1 MPLTEVPDLRRDA
14 RAIFDEALSRVDAGA
29 AVSRSVRVDASS
41 RLHVVDAQF
50 DLSASPTPIYS
61 IAVGKAASAM
71 ASALETILDS
81 HFTAGVIS
89 APTAAAPTLDVKLS
103 ERWRVFAGGHPV
115 PNDAS
120 LAAALAAFDLLRV
133 ADDASALIIFLVS
146 GGGSA
151 MMEWPRDSN
160 ITLEELREANRVL
173 VTCGADIAEVNT
185 VRRAVSA
192 VKGGGL
198 ATGAPRA
205 AQITLIISDT
215 NRGDEANVASGPT
228 FPPETWPA
236 AGSEAAT
243 VIERY
248 GLTARLP
255 ASVVRAVAMNAR
267 RPTPTASSSS
277 QTLHRR
283 HVLLD
288 NDDAVE
294 FAAEAARQRGFF
306 VEVAHDLVGQ
316 SVDEGAREMVSR
328 VIELRRRE
336 AATGRAVCLIS
347 GGEFACPVRGTG
359 MGGRNA
365 ETALRCALELDAH
378 VRDDTEVN
386 HPRVVALCAGTD
398 GGDGN
403 SPANGA
409 LADDLTLARARV
421 QGLDARALLA
431 ASDAYTFF
439 NQLGDALV
447 TGPTGTNVRDLRVM
461 LAE

>member
-1 MPLTEVPDLRRDA
+1 
-14 RAIFDEALSRVDAGA
+14 
-29 AVSRSVRVDASS
+29 
-41 RLHVVDAQF
+41 
-50 DLSASPTPIYS
+50 
-61 IAVGKAASAM
+61 
-71 ASALETILDS
+71 
-81 HFTAGVIS
+81 
-89 APTAAAPTLDVKLS
+89 LS

-120 LAAALAAFDLLRV
+120 LAAARAAFELLRV

-160 ITLEELREANRVL
+160 ITLGELREANRVL

-185 VRRAVSA
+185 VRRAISA

-198 ATGAPRA
+198 AAGAPRA

-409 LADDLTLARARV
+409 LTDDLTLARARV